1 MIYAP
6 LDMQQTM
13 GRESE
18 QRVLSVSSLLYIFN
32 WILPSTSMVKQ
43 WSQKLIFNSTMLK
56 KEHMI

>member
-18 QRVLSVSSLLYIFN
+18 QRVLSVSLQETIDTFYE
-32 WILPSTSMVKQ
+32 
-43 WSQKLIFNSTMLK
+43 KLNAEIY
-56 KEHMI
+56 EQ